1 MENNEIAQQLGS
13 SRHLWT
19 CHHNFLLNAILYSNG
34 YQTSTGLPS
43 RIYHCNPPVNLMV
56 AGDLKEINVNGDESQ
71 EVIINKEE
79 LKEVIVNKKE
89 LKEVSIFREE
99 IGRER
104 NVENAEKLVKWLRDY
119 KEFSLIQVVSS
130 RYIIYT
136 ISKSII

>member
-1 MENNEIAQQLGS
+1 
-13 SRHLWT
+13 
-19 CHHNFLLNAILYSNG
+19 
-34 YQTSTGLPS
+34 
-43 RIYHCNPPVNLMV
+43 MV

-119 KEFSLIQVVSS
+119 KGNQYF
-130 RYIIYT
+130 
-136 ISKSII
+136 

>member
-1 MENNEIAQQLGS
+1 
-13 SRHLWT
+13 
-19 CHHNFLLNAILYSNG
+19 
-34 YQTSTGLPS
+34 
-43 RIYHCNPPVNLMV
+43 MV

-99 IGRER
+99 IGREFEKR

-119 KEFSLIQVVSS
+119 KDNQYF
-130 RYIIYT
+130 
-136 ISKSII
+136 

>member
-1 MENNEIAQQLGS
+1 MN
-13 SRHLWT
+13 
-19 CHHNFLLNAILYSNG
+19 
-34 YQTSTGLPS
+34 
-43 RIYHCNPPVNLMV
+43 
-56 AGDLKEINVNGDESQ
+56 Q

-99 IGRER
+99 IGREFEKR

-119 KEFSLIQVVSS
+119 KEFSLIRVVSS

>member
-1 MENNEIAQQLGS
+1 
-13 SRHLWT
+13 
-19 CHHNFLLNAILYSNG
+19 
-34 YQTSTGLPS
+34 
-43 RIYHCNPPVNLMV
+43 MV